1 MKAGLNIKIRH
12 GWTKDDNER
21 AVKLKVATCG
31 CGCSFSPETTKDDDE
46 HTVKL
51 KVATCGCSFSPV
63 TEKAR

>member
-21 AVKLKVATCG
+21 AVKLKVAT